1 MPDQIKAGEGR
12 KPRWPV
18 LPCEEETQTVM
29 KWYTCH
35 SLRLY
40 CLYNDSKLT
49 HCAEAIMCHVSTV
62 CSYIFFLFFCYLLTG
77 NHTRALAEKALLCSP
92 RTKIMV

>member
-12 KPRWPV
+12 KPRRPV
-18 LPCEEETQTVM
+18 LPLEEETQTVM
-29 KWYTCH
+29 KWYMCH

-40 CLYNDSKLT
+40 CLYNHSKLT
-49 HCAEAIMCHVSTV
+49 HCAEDMSVQYEVT
-62 CSYIFFLFFCYLLTG
+62 FFCYLLTG
-77 NHTRALAEKALLCSP
+77 NHTPALAEKALLCSP